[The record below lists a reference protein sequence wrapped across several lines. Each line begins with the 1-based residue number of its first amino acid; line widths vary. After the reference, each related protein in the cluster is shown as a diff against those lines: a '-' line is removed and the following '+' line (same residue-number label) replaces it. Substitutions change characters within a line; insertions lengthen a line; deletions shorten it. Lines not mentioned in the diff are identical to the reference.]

1 MESTSPVYKYVGH
14 VPPPA
19 GKGTMGGALSSGSIG
34 VLIFLAAFLTLNGL
48 LFLMLTSAKREKEL
62 TRGVLDQ
69 KLTELTNGDAQMIIA
84 EGTAL
89 QTQIQEYVKALDSR
103 FLWSKLLTHLQAA
116 TYTKAKYNSFTV
128 NKDGSIRID
137 GETNSFSDVAKA
149 YVALRDYTVD
159 GQPGFDEV
167 KLSSVA
173 VTPAT
178 KEGESAKA
186 TFSIVLKVPLTVLRD
201 PRAPQVEGALQAT
214 PIGTSTVTP

>member
-1 MESTSPVYKYVGH
+1 MESTSPVSQYVGH
-14 VPPPA
+14 APPPP
-19 GKGTMGGALSSGSIG
+19 GGGIKRGGLTSGSIG
-34 VLIFLAAFLTLNGL
+34 VLIFLAAFIALNGL
-48 LFLMLTSAKREKEL
+48 LFLMLTSAKREKSL

-69 KLTELTNGDAQMIIA
+69 KLIELTNPDAQMVIG
-84 EGTAL
+84 EGKAL

-159 GQPGFDEV
+159 GQPGFEEV

-186 TFSIVLKVPLTVLRD
+186 TFSIVLRVPLTVLRD
-201 PRAPQVEGALQAT
+201 PRAPQAEGAVQAT
-214 PIGTSTVTP
+214 PSGTSTVTP